1 MSKII
6 VPHIH
11 KIEGEAGFWAEV
23 TETGKVEHL
32 KIETLKGL
40 RQIEGILVGRRAQ
53 EVPIIVS
60 RICGIC
66 PVVHILN
73 ACRALEKALEV
84 EVSRDITLLRKLF
97 LASQIVQSHTL
108 HLFFLSLPD
117 FFNIENDLELMKKF
131 KKETKAALKI
141 RDFSLELTEIIGGRK
156 VHPVTPKIGGFLRL
170 PKADDFKKALK
181 DYSEIIDS
189 AQLLAKTFENL
200 SYPEFY
206 RETSFACLN
215 PEKEYLVEEFR
226 QGFLS
231 ENLSSR
237 SEPKF
242 SYGEYTFLQSSS
254 VIIESKKEAVENF
267 YSKEIEEDLK
277 NPPVKRVKYHG
288 KTYMLGAIARI
299 KNNSQFLNPLA
310 KKLFENFKKKQKISD
325 EEFFGNIYHNLFCQA
340 VEVLHFLEE
349 SQKLMEE
356 IIESGIKDEKTEIKI
371 REGEGISAMEAPRG
385 TLFDHLA
392 IDKDGR
398 ISSCDII
405 TPTAQFLANIEEDL
419 KVLLPTIL
427 KLSEV
432 EKRRKI
438 RALIRIYDP
447 CISCAIH

>member
-1 MSKII
+1 MTKIT

-23 TETGKVEHL
+23 TKTGKIEDL

-40 RQIEGILVGRRAQ
+40 RQIEGLLVGRRAQ
-53 EVPIIVS
+53 EVPLIVS

-73 ACRALEKALEV
+73 ACRALEKALDLKIPE
-84 EVSRDITLLRKLF
+84 DITLLRKLF
-97 LASQIVQSHTL
+97 LASQIIQSHTL

-117 FFNIENDLELMKKF
+117 FFDIENELELMKRF

-141 RDFSLELTEIIGGRK
+141 RDFSLELTDIIGGRK
-156 VHPVTPKIGGFLRL
+156 VHPVTPRIGGFLRL
-170 PKADDFKKALK
+170 PKIEDFKKVM
-181 DYSEIIDS
+181 SEYPEIMDS

-200 SYPEFY
+200 SYPEFQ
-206 RETSFACLN
+206 RETSFASLF
-215 PEKEYLVEEFR
+215 PGK
-226 QGFLS
+226 
-231 ENLSSR
+231 
-237 SEPKF
+237 
-242 SYGEYTFLQSSS
+242 EYTFYQSNF
-254 VIIESKKEAVENF
+254 ILIDNKKSTISNF
-267 YSKEIEEDLK
+267 YSNGIEEDFK
-277 NPPVKRVKYHG
+277 SPPVKRVKYQG
-288 KTYMLGAIARI
+288 KTYMLGAIARVRH
-299 KNNSQFLNPLA
+299 NSEFLNPLA
-310 KKLFENFKKKQKISD
+310 KKLFEDFKKKNKLSD
-325 EEFFGNIYHNLFCQA
+325 KEFFGNIYHNLFCQA

-349 SQKLMEE
+349 SQKLMKE
-356 IIESGIKDEKTEIKI
+356 IIESGIKEEKAEFQI

-385 TLFDHLA
+385 TLFDHMK

-398 ISSCDII
+398 ILECNII

-419 KVLLPTIL
+419 KILLPEIL
-427 KLSEV
+427 KLSEK

>member
-1 MSKII
+1 MTKII
-6 VPHIH
+6 IPHIH

-23 TETGKVEHL
+23 TKTGEIEHL

-40 RQIEGILVGRRAQ
+40 RQIEGILVGRRVQ
-53 EVPIIVS
+53 EVPLIVS

-73 ACRALEKALEV
+73 ACRALEKALDI
-84 EVSRDITLLRKLF
+84 EVSKDITLLRKLF
-97 LASQIVQSHTL
+97 LASQIIQSHTL

-117 FFNIENDLELMKKF
+117 FFDIENDLELMRRF

-141 RDFSLELTEIIGGRK
+141 RDFSLEVTDIIGGRK

-170 PKADDFKKALK
+170 PEAEDFKKVLK
-181 DYSEIIDS
+181 DYSEIMDS
-189 AQLLAKTFENL
+189 AQFLAKTFENL

-206 RETSFACLN
+206 RETNFACLN
-215 PEKEYLVEEFR
+215 PEKEY
-226 QGFLS
+226 
-231 ENLSSR
+231 
-237 SEPKF
+237 
-242 SYGEYTFLQSSS
+242 TFLQSSS
-254 VIIESKKEAVENF
+254 IIINNKKETVENF

-288 KTYMLGAIARI
+288 QTYMLGAIARI
-299 KNNSQFLNPLA
+299 KNNSQFLNPTA
-310 KKLFENFKKKQKISD
+310 KKLFDDFKKKNKLSD
-325 EEFFGNIYHNLFCQA
+325 NKFFGNIYHNLFCQA

-349 SQKLMEE
+349 SQKLMQE
-356 IIESGIKDEKTEIKI
+356 IVERGIKEEKTEIQI

-385 TLFDHLA
+385 TLLDHLA
-392 IDKDGR
+392 IDKNGR

-419 KVLLPTIL
+419 KILLPTIL
-427 KLSEV
+427 NLSEI

>member
-215 PEKEYLVEEFR
+215 PEKEY
-226 QGFLS
+226 
-231 ENLSSR
+231 
-237 SEPKF
+237 
-242 SYGEYTFLQSSS
+242 TFLQSSS

>member
-1 MSKII
+1 MKIT

-23 TETGKVEHL
+23 TKTGEIKHL

-40 RQIEGILVGRRAQ
+40 RQIEGILIGRRAQ

-73 ACRALEKALEV
+73 ACRALEKALEI
-84 EVSRDITLLRKLF
+84 EVSKDITLLRKLF
-97 LASQIVQSHTL
+97 LASQIIQSHTL

-117 FFNIENDLELMKKF
+117 FFKIENDLELMKRF

-141 RDFSLELTEIIGGRK
+141 RDFSLEVTDIIGGRK

-170 PKADDFKKALK
+170 PKAEDFKKVSES
-181 DYSEIIDS
+181 YSEIMDS

-215 PEKEYLVEEFR
+215 PEKEY
-226 QGFLS
+226 
-231 ENLSSR
+231 
-237 SEPKF
+237 
-242 SYGEYTFLQSSS
+242 TFLQSSS
-254 VIIESKKEAVENF
+254 IIINNKKETVENF

-310 KKLFENFKKKQKISD
+310 DKLFKDFKKKQKISD

-349 SQKLMEE
+349 SQKLMKE
-356 IIESGIKDEKTEIKI
+356 IMESGIKDEKTEIKI
-371 REGEGISAMEAPRG
+371 REGEGLSAMEAPRG

-427 KLSEV
+427 NLSEE

>member
-1 MSKII
+1 MTKII

-40 RQIEGILVGRRAQ
+40 RQIEGILVGRRVQ

-73 ACRALEKALEV
+73 ACRALEKALGV
-84 EVSRDITLLRKLF
+84 EVSRDIILLRKLF
-97 LASQIVQSHTL
+97 LASQIIQSHTL

-117 FFNIENDLELMKKF
+117 FFDIENDLELMKKF

-141 RDFSLELTEIIGGRK
+141 RDFSLELTDIIGGRK

-170 PKADDFKKALK
+170 PKADDFKKVLK

-189 AQLLAKTFENL
+189 AQLLSKTFENL
-200 SYPEFY
+200 SYPKLS
-206 RETSFACLN
+206 RETSFTCLN
-215 PEKEYLVEEFR
+215 PEK
-226 QGFLS
+226 
-231 ENLSSR
+231 
-237 SEPKF
+237 
-242 SYGEYTFLQSSS
+242 EYTFLQSSS
-254 VIIESKKEAVENF
+254 VIIDSTKETVENF

-299 KNNSQFLNPLA
+299 KNNAQFLNPLA
-310 KKLFENFKKKQKISD
+310 KKFFEDFKKKQKISD
-325 EEFFGNIYHNLFCQA
+325 KEFFGNIYHNLFCQA

-356 IIESGIKDEKTEIKI
+356 IIESGIKDEKMEIQI

-392 IDKDGR
+392 VDKDGR

-427 KLSEV
+427 KLSEA

>member
-1 MSKII
+1 MKIT

-73 ACRALEKALEV
+73 ACRALEKALDVKVPE
-84 EVSRDITLLRKLF
+84 DITLLRKLF
-97 LASQIVQSHTL
+97 LASQIIQSHTL

-117 FFNIENDLELMKKF
+117 FFDIENELELMKRF

-141 RDFSLELTEIIGGRK
+141 RDFSLELTDIIGGRK

-170 PKADDFKKALK
+170 PKADDFKKVLE

-189 AQLLAKTFENL
+189 AQFLAKTFENL

-206 RETSFACLN
+206 RETSFTCLN
-215 PEKEYLVEEFR
+215 PEK
-226 QGFLS
+226 
-231 ENLSSR
+231 
-237 SEPKF
+237 
-242 SYGEYTFLQSSS
+242 EYTFLQSSS
-254 VIIESKKEAVENF
+254 VIIDSTKETVENF

-277 NPPVKRVKYHG
+277 HPPVKRVKYHG
-288 KTYMLGAIARI
+288 RTYMLGAIARI

-310 KKLFENFKKKQKISD
+310 KKLFEDFKKKNKLSD
-325 EEFFGNIYHNLFCQA
+325 KEFFGNIYHNLFCQA

-349 SQKLMEE
+349 SKKLMKE
-356 IIESGIKDEKTEIKI
+356 IVESGIKEEKTEIKI
-371 REGEGISAMEAPRG
+371 REGEAMNAMEAPRG
-385 TLFDHLA
+385 TLFDHIA
-392 IDKDGR
+392 IGKDGR
-398 ISSCDII
+398 ISSCNII

-419 KVLLPTIL
+419 KVLLPKIL
-427 KLSEV
+427 KLSKK

>member
-1 MSKII
+1 MTKII
-6 VPHIH
+6 IPHIH

-73 ACRALEKALEV
+73 ACRALEKALDM

-117 FFNIENDLELMKKF
+117 FFDIENDLELMKRF

-141 RDFSLELTEIIGGRK
+141 RDFSLELTDIIGGRK

-170 PKADDFKKALK
+170 PKAGDFKKVLK
-181 DYSEIIDS
+181 NYSEIIDS

-200 SYPEFY
+200 SYPQFY
-206 RETSFACLN
+206 RETNFVSLLG
-215 PEKEYLVEEFR
+215 E
-226 QGFLS
+226 
-231 ENLSSR
+231 
-237 SEPKF
+237 
-242 SYGEYTFLQSSS
+242 GEYSFLQSNHVAINDKKS
-254 VIIESKKEAVENF
+254 IISNF
-267 YSKEIEEDLK
+267 YSNEIEEDLK

-310 KKLFENFKKKQKISD
+310 KKLFEDFKKKNKLSD
-325 EEFFGNIYHNLFCQA
+325 KEFFGNIYHNLFCQA

-349 SQKLMEE
+349 SQKLMKE
-356 IIESGIKDEKTEIKI
+356 IIESGIKDEQTEIKI
-371 REGEGISAMEAPRG
+371 REGEGVNAMEAPRG

-398 ISSCDII
+398 ISSCDIV

-427 KLSEV
+427 KLSEK

>member
-1 MSKII
+1 MKKIT

-23 TETGKVEHL
+23 TKTGKIEDL

-40 RQIEGILVGRRAQ
+40 RQIEGILIGRRVQ

-73 ACRALEKALEV
+73 ACRALEKALDVKVPE
-84 EVSRDITLLRKLF
+84 DITLLRKLF

-117 FFNIENDLELMKKF
+117 FFDIENELELMKKF

-141 RDFSLELTEIIGGRK
+141 RDFSLELTDIIGGRK
-156 VHPVTPKIGGFLRL
+156 VHPVTPKIGGFLKL
-170 PKADDFKKALK
+170 PKAEEFKKVLTG
-181 DYSEIIDS
+181 YPEIIDA
-189 AQLLAKTFENL
+189 AQFLVETFKNL

-206 RETSFACLN
+206 KETNFASLY
-215 PEKEYLVEEFR
+215 PEKEYTFFR
-226 QGFLS
+226 SNYILI
-231 ENLSSR
+231 ND
-237 SEPKF
+237 
-242 SYGEYTFLQSSS
+242 
-254 VIIESKKEAVENF
+254 KKSTVANF
-267 YSKEIEEDLK
+267 YSNEIKEDLK
-277 NPPVKRVKYHG
+277 HPPVKRVRYQG

-299 KNNSQFLNPLA
+299 KNNSKFLNPLA
-310 KKLFENFKKKQKISD
+310 KDLFEDFKKKNKLSD
-325 EEFFGNIYHNLFCQA
+325 KEFFGNIYHNLFCQA

-349 SQKLMEE
+349 SEKLMRE
-356 IIESGIKDEKTEIKI
+356 IIESGIKVEETEFQI

-385 TLFDHLA
+385 TLFDHIK

-398 ISSCDII
+398 ISECNII

-419 KVLLPTIL
+419 KVVLPKIL
-427 KLSEV
+427 KLSEKD
-432 EKRRKI
+432 KRRKI